1 MATETIE
8 PFESEAVSKSRS
20 ESAEGM
26 EGVELH
32 RTHPSSGTGYRAIKR
47 HSTTITDAVS
57 DQAHFARTRG
67 DESLITDG
75 KRIVLAKG
83 VPLAKVG
90 AGSHVTGIRVSADQD
105 VKADCLLANQY

>member
-32 RTHPSSGTGYRAIKR
+32 RTHPSSGTGYQAIKR

-75 KRIVLAKG
+75 KRWQRGCLGEIKG
-83 VPLAKVG
+83 G
-90 AGSHVTGIRVSADQD
+90 VTRHRNPS
-105 VKADCLLANQY
+105 